1 MVWEGNLVDDK
12 KFIQAIDTVSSN
24 CISARLR
31 MLNRVVTN
39 LYDEAL
45 RPLGM
50 KASQFNVMVVTAKL
64 VLAQPKKVCEILQ
77 MDTSTLSRNVERMRA
92 KGWLEVLSGED
103 ARKQP
108 FRLTALGENLLKK
121 AVVAWQEAQK
131 KAQELLGQ
139 DGVSLLTKMAGKFG
153 MP

>member
-1 MVWEGNLVDDK
+1 VDDK
-12 KFIQAIDTVSSN
+12 SFSETIDTIART
-24 CISARLR
+24 CIARRVR

-45 RPLGM
+45 RPVGM
-50 KASQFNVMVVTAKL
+50 KASQFNVLVVTAKL

-92 KGWLEVLSGED
+92 KGWLEVLAGDD

-108 FRLTALGENLLKK
+108 FRLTAAGEELLKK
-121 AVVAWQEAQK
+121 AVVVWQDAQEY
-131 KAQELLGQ
+131 ARELLGQ
-139 DGVSLLTKMAGKFG
+139 EGVSLLTKTTGKF
-153 MP
+153 

>member
-1 MVWEGNLVDDK
+1 MDEA
-12 KFIQAIDTVSSN
+12 KFSQAIDAVSSS

-92 KGWLEVLSGED
+92 KGWLEVLAGDD

-108 FRLTALGENLLKK
+108 FRLTTQGEKLLKK

-131 KAQELLGQ
+131 NAQELLGQ
-139 DGVSLLTKMAGKFG
+139 EGVSLLTKMAGKFG
-153 MP
+153 MH

>member
-1 MVWEGNLVDDK
+1 VDDESYSE
-12 KFIQAIDTVSSN
+12 IIDTIART
-24 CISARLR
+24 CIARRVR

-77 MDTSTLSRNVERMRA
+77 MDTSTLSRNVVRMRA
-92 KGWLEVLSGED
+92 KGWLEVLAGDD

-108 FRLTALGENLLKK
+108 FRLTINGEKLLKK
-121 AVVAWQEAQK
+121 AVVVWHGAQK
-131 KAQELLGQ
+131 TARELLGQ
-139 DGVSLLTKMAGKFG
+139 DGVSLLSKMAGQFG
-153 MP
+153 TS